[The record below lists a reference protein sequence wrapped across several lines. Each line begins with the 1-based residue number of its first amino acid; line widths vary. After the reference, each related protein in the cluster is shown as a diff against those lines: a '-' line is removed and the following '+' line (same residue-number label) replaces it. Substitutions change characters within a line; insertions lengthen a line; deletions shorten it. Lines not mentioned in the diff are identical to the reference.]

1 MLDPLLEPVTDR
13 LAVLGS
19 RVVPISCSTIS

>member
-1 MLDPLLEPVTDR
+1 MER

-19 RVVPISCSTIS
+19 